1 MNSLNNRQKYLATC
15 LLATAALLG
24 GVSTASAQVPLGAAS
39 AFAVLGGTN
48 VTCTGGSVAGEV
60 GVAPGAAVP
69 FTDTGCT
76 IAGGQPPAT
85 NAAAVAARASFLN
98 AYTALEGTSSYCT
111 AISGSLAARNLE
123 PGLYCID
130 ATGKTGVLTLTGPP
144 TGVWTFLVTGALT
157 GTSFSVVMAGGGQ
170 ACNVFWAPSA
180 AATMTT
186 SNLKGTILAGNDAGG
201 SITFT
206 GGTLVGR
213 ALANVAVTTTGTA
226 VMGCSA
232 PAAASATAPAPVP
245 GHHPRD

>member
-1 MNSLNNRQKYLATC
+1 MNCLNNRKSYLATC

-24 GVSTASAQVPLGAAS
+24 GISSASAQVPLGAAS
-39 AFAVLGGTN
+39 AFTVLGGTN

-76 IAGGQPPAT
+76 IAGGNPPAT
-85 NAAAVAARASFLN
+85 NAAAVAARAGFLS

-111 AISGSLAARNLE
+111 SITGSLAARNLE

-144 TGVWTFLVTGALT
+144 TGVWTFLVAGALT

-186 SNLKGTILAGNDAGG
+186 SNLKGTILAGNAAGG

-232 PAAASATAPAPVP
+232 AAIAPVAAPAPGV
-245 GHHPRD
+245 HPHD